1 MKRILGLF
9 FVAFVGGVVS
19 LGMNQ
24 YFFVSTGEPIVAH
37 TIPHRSEQPPAHFMS
52 QRSPAATTLPD
63 FTVVAENTVN
73 AVVHIRAEF
82 DQRGGMQDD
91 IFGYGDIFDFFFGPR
106 NRRPAPERRPVV
118 GSGSGVIIS
127 ADGYILTNNH
137 VIDNASLIE
146 VTMNDNR
153 VYEAYLVGND
163 PTTDLA
169 LLQVE
174 EEGLPFLVFG
184 DSDELLVGEWVLAIG
199 NPFNLASTVT
209 AGIVSAKGRNINIL
223 SEEMAIES
231 FIQTDAAVNR
241 GNSGG
246 ALVNTHGELI
256 GINTA
261 IASTTGTFTGYS
273 FAVPSNIALKVM
285 EDLLEHGEVQRAKLG
300 VVISPMT
307 GRRADELGVGV
318 IQGAYVEDVEDNSA
332 AYQAGILAGDVIIA
346 IDGKS
351 VRNPSELIET
361 VGRKRPGDQITVK
374 YYRNGREQK
383 TVATLKNIFGEIA
396 TVTPESRGINESL
409 GARFESLSESEL
421 EALNIE
427 HGVRVESL
435 SRGALSNA
443 GVRRGFVLTHIDN
456 QPVSSS
462 QDVANILKG
471 KSGGILIEGVYPG
484 GRRAYYG
491 IGIN

>member
-1 MKRILGLF
+1 MKKILVLF
-9 FVAFVGGVVS
+9 FVAIVGGMVS
-19 LGMNQ
+19 LGINQ
-24 YFFVSTGEPIVAH
+24 YFFVTPNEQVVAH
-37 TIPHRSEQPPAHFMS
+37 TIPHRSEQPPGHFTS
-52 QRSPAATTLPD
+52 QRGPSVTTLPD
-63 FTVVAENTVN
+63 FTVVAESTVN

-82 DQRGGMQDD
+82 ERRGGMHDD
-91 IFGYGDIFDFFFGPR
+91 YFGHGDIFDFFFGPR
-106 NRRPAPERRPVV
+106 NRRPAPERQPVV

-127 ADGYILTNNH
+127 DDGYILTNNH

-146 VTMNDNR
+146 VTFNDNR

-169 LLQVE
+169 LLKIE
-174 EEGLPFLVFG
+174 EEGLPFLIFG

-285 EDLLEHGEVQRAKLG
+285 EDLLEYGEVQRAKLG

-307 GRRADELGVGV
+307 GRRADELDIGV
-318 IQGAYVEDVEDNSA
+318 IQGAYVEEVESNSA
-332 AYQAGILAGDVIIA
+332 ADQAGIRAGDVITG
-346 IDGKS
+346 IDGNK

-361 VGRKRPGDQITVK
+361 VGRKRPGDQITVR
-374 YYRNGREQK
+374 YYRNGREQE
-383 TVATLKNIFGEIA
+383 TVAKLKNVFGEIA
-396 TVTPESRGINESL
+396 AVTRESRGVNELL
-409 GARFESLSESEL
+409 GARFETLTDSDLQ
-421 EALNIE
+421 ALNID

-435 SRGALSNA
+435 
-443 GVRRGFVLTHIDN
+443 
-456 QPVSSS
+456 
-462 QDVANILKG
+462 
-471 KSGGILIEGVYPG
+471 
-484 GRRAYYG
+484 
-491 IGIN
+491 